1 MLIQNVLGS
10 IAISKD
16 AISKII
22 GKTATATM
30 GIASMSTGVVEG
42 ITNKLSGKSLQNGI
56 ELHVT
61 ESGLDVDLSIVVHY
75 GTRMYDVGRELQ
87 KNVREAIE
95 KYTGLSIRI
104 INVKVQGISL
114 PVH

>member
-10 IAISKD
+10 IVISKD

-22 GKTATATM
+22 GKTTTATM
-30 GIASMSTGVVEG
+30 GIASMSSGVVKG

-56 ELHVT
+56 ELHMT
-61 ESGLDVDLSIVVHY
+61 ESGLDVNLSIVIHY
-75 GTRMYDVGRELQ
+75 GARIYDVCRELQ
-87 KNVREAIE
+87 RNVRKSIE
-95 KYTGLSIRI
+95 KYTGLSIGI

-114 PVH
+114 SVN